1 MKFVQSLRNNR
12 VMREV
17 LHFTDLML
25 RVSGLVFMLM
35 LVGVVIVLAYA
46 AKPDQHSYQWFMT
59 QTCPKTYG
67 NLLQAIKHAPSPQSD
82 FYQACVNE
90 EVSRGLH

>member
-12 VMREV
+12 GTREV
-17 LHFTDLML
+17 LHFADQML

-67 NLLQAIKHAPSPQSD
+67 NLLQAIKHASSPQSD

-90 EVSRGLH
+90 EVNRGLH

>member
-1 MKFVQSLRNNR
+1 MTFVESLRKKTGT
-12 VMREV
+12 REV
-17 LHFTDLML
+17 LHFADQML

-35 LVGVVIVLAYA
+35 LVGVVIALAYA
-46 AKPDQHSYQWFMT
+46 AKPDQHSFQWFIT
-59 QTCPKTYG
+59 RTCPKAYG
-67 NLLQAIKHAPSPQSD
+67 NLMQVIKHAPPRQSD